1 MAKPLPVHGSALACG
16 FLGQGPLPPPPIVL
30 HREHNQKKARRN
42 QNSSSTRRASFVSLA
57 QAVPHCCFPPVP
69 PFRARRDPTPDN
81 SPVLDQTAL
90 QEQHVSVT
98 DPARSGGCTSL
109 GFSFPSLPFPS
120 RCPSAMHTPLCPG
133 PGSTD
138 GALNTLLNLHPQP
151 QRPPQPPPALQS
163 GGGAN

>member
-109 GFSFPSLPFPS
+109 GFSFPSLPQQ
-120 RCPSAMHTPLCPG
+120 M
-133 PGSTD
+133 
-138 GALNTLLNLHPQP
+138 P
-151 QRPPQPPPALQS
+151 QRHAHTSLPGAGQHRRGPEHTTEPTPTTPAPTP
-163 GGGAN
+163 ATARVTKRWRR